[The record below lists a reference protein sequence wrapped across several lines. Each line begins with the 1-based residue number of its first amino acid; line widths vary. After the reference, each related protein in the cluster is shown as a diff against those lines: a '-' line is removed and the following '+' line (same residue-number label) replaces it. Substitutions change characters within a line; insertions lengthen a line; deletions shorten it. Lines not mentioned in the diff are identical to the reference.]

1 MSEKSS
7 PGNSLRLDEVLRDV
21 YLKIHSR
28 EINESEMGHIK
39 RAMSVDPSGTIIAMV
54 RSTELL
60 SNLLLSDPL
69 PEVAGNALNYALRLR
84 KTDALPEKRFFMH
97 IPKSGGTSIIHH
109 LQEHSNFPW
118 HHSVGETSLNLWPL
132 VAGHFHWSIFP
143 SNSKGFTI
151 LRDPL
156 QRLISNWRFETS
168 YSQHLFR
175 KVDDKVY
182 LNLNFT
188 DFVNNEITGEESYSR
203 LQMSWFFTD
212 KPLHSPIY
220 GETSHNKLERLFNDF
235 YSSIENIGC
244 IEESDSV
251 NQALKFATGK
261 DTHLFT
267 TKNQT
272 TRVNSDPQT
281 LSKGEYDRLFDITD
295 FDYRFFN
302 HLFEKGIIT
311 HDYSQDKETKLMQ
324 YLDRLGLTVD

>member
-7 PGNSLRLDEVLRDV
+7 AGNSLRIDEVLRDV
-21 YLKIHSR
+21 YLEIHSR
-28 EINESEMGHIK
+28 EINESEMDHIK

-54 RSTELL
+54 RSSEFL

-69 PEVAGNALNYALRLR
+69 PEVAANALNYALRSI

-109 LQEHSNFPW
+109 LQEHSNFLW
-118 HHSVGETSLNLWPL
+118 HHSSDETSLNLWPL

-156 QRLISNWRFETS
+156 ECLISQWRFRTS

-175 KVDDKVY
+175 KVDDKVF

-188 DFVNNEITGEESYSR
+188 DFVNNTKTGEGSFSQ
-203 LQMSWFFTD
+203 LQTSWFFTD
-212 KPLHSPIY
+212 KPLPIY

-244 IEESDSV
+244 IENSDSV
-251 NQALKFATGK
+251 SQALKFATGK
-261 DTHLFT
+261 DTHLVT

-272 TRVNSDPQT
+272 TRVNSGPQT

-324 YLDRLGLTVD
+324 YLNRLGLTVD